1 MAAMVAARLGWSVI
15 DNEIVDLVARRAGLS
30 PEEVAR
36 RDERVPSFVERLA
49 HTLAASSEELAA
61 PGLAAP
67 AVLEEVHLVRI
78 TEAVVREVAR
88 QERAVLVGRAAVAVL
103 GREADALHV
112 KLVAPKPF
120 RVRVLMERLHLDAH
134 QAERTLEDT
143 DAQRARYHREN
154 YGRDWDDP
162 VNFHMVL
169 NSERLGFEGAAEVVV
184 GRARALGW

>member
-1 MAAMVAARLGWSVI
+1 VAAMVAARLGWSVI